1 MTWTLDTSHS
11 SIEFAVKHMIISTTK
26 GRFTKFS
33 VDADVDEANLA
44 ASTATITIDA
54 ESVDTRDENRDAHLR
69 SADFFDAANHPALT
83 FVTRRLEP
91 KGGSDYRI
99 IGDLTIRGVTRE
111 VSLDGELNGPMKD
124 PWGNTRVG
132 LSAQGKVSR
141 KDWGLT
147 WNGVLEAGGLVVG
160 DEVKMNIETELVKAA

>member
-1 MTWTLDTSHS
+1 MTWVLDTSHS

-33 VDADVDEANLA
+33 VDADVDEANLG

-54 ESVDTRDENRDAHLR
+54 ESVDTRDETRDAHLR
-69 SADFFDAANHPALT
+69 SADFFDAANHPTVT
-83 FVTRRLEP
+83 FVTRRLES

-99 IGDLTIRGVTRE
+99 IGDLTMRGVTKE
-111 VSLDGELNGPMKD
+111 ISLDGELSGPMKD
-124 PWGNTRVG
+124 PYGNTRVG
-132 LSAQGKVSR
+132 LSAQGKVNR

-147 WNGVLEAGGLVVG
+147 WNGVLEAGGVLVG
-160 DEVKMNIETELVKAA
+160 DEVKMSIDTELVKAA